1 MAPCGH
7 SPKPKSRRIFIHTE
21 VPFQENTAS
30 EGIKMK
36 HSFFVINKV
45 KRIVIEKKS
54 QIINKNMIDKF
65 IVLEFNEAYL
75 ILRLT

>member
-7 SPKPKSRRIFIHTE
+7 SPKPKSRRIFIHPE

-45 KRIVIEKKS
+45 KRIVIEKK
-54 QIINKNMIDKF
+54 
-65 IVLEFNEAYL
+65 V
-75 ILRLT
+75 RL